1 VTTYL
6 DEVRNKRKKLEE
18 APLYSAYS
26 AYSAPKRGTQ
36 VRLERV
42 ELPEVKLVS
51 PTASGQSTSGNNE
64 RGRWLRANRARTAWR
79 IVHLDGTKTGSGL
92 FVDQDFALAY
102 AAEHGWEVE
111 P

>member
-1 VTTYL
+1 VTSYL
-6 DEVRNKRKKLEE
+6 DEARNKRKKLEE
-18 APLYSAYS
+18 APSYSAYS
-26 AYSAPKRGTQ
+26 AYSAPERGTQ

-51 PTASGQSTSGNNE
+51 PAAGGQSNSANNE
-64 RGRWLRANRARTAWR
+64 RGRWLRSNRARTTWR

-92 FVDQDFALAY
+92 FVDQEFAIAY
-102 AAEHGWEVE
+102 AAEHGWEVQ